1 MRYLLAPMDRS
12 SSAAD
17 MPPPHARRALAIWLF
32 LVAGCV
38 GAMTVIG
45 GITRLTESGL
55 SMVEWR
61 PLIGWLPPV
70 SHEEWMRV
78 FELYRATPE
87 YRHVNAGMSL
97 ADFQEIFW
105 WEFIHRVWGRLIG
118 VVYALPLLVFWL
130 KGWVKGPLRGRLLL
144 LLALGGLQGF
154 IGWWMVASGLVDR
167 PDVSHYRLAVHLAM
181 AFAIAALLVWTALDL
196 VARRP
201 APAPAGLR
209 RHAWAVVWAVAFVVV
224 LGAFVAG
231 TNAGL
236 IYNTFPL
243 MGGGIVPPDLLF
255 LDPWWLNPLEN
266 IAAIQFQHR
275 WIAILTVALILWL
288 WARTRGAAID
298 RRPANMLAAVAL
310 LQACLG
316 VATLLTLV
324 WIPLAALHQAVALLL
339 LLTAV
344 WTAWSFRG
352 QAPPP

>member
-1 MRYLLAPMDRS
+1 MDRS

-118 VVYALPLLVFWL
+118 VVYALPRLVFWL
-130 KGWVKGPLRGRLLL
+130 KGWVKGSLRGRLLL

-167 PDVSHYRLAVHLAM
+167 PDDSHYRLAVHLA
-181 AFAIAALLVWTALDL
+181 
-196 VARRP
+196 
-201 APAPAGLR
+201 
-209 RHAWAVVWAVAFVVV
+209 
-224 LGAFVAG
+224 
-231 TNAGL
+231 
-236 IYNTFPL
+236 
-243 MGGGIVPPDLLF
+243 
-255 LDPWWLNPLEN
+255 
-266 IAAIQFQHR
+266 
-275 WIAILTVALILWL
+275 
-288 WARTRGAAID
+288 
-298 RRPANMLAAVAL
+298 
-310 LQACLG
+310 
-316 VATLLTLV
+316 
-324 WIPLAALHQAVALLL
+324 
-339 LLTAV
+339 
-344 WTAWSFRG
+344 
-352 QAPPP
+352 